1 MTEEAQQPES
11 AVQTDSCSVQNDTQ
25 TNSSDVGKTKDNKK
39 EKCRPITK
47 VVIRRLPPTMT
58 QDQFLEQVS
67 PLPEHDYMYFVK
79 ADMSLG
85 QFAFSRAYINFIE
98 QQDIFM
104 FREKFDNYVFV
115 DAKGV
120 EYPAVVEF
128 APFQRLPKKRVG
140 KKKDLKCGTIESDSY
155 YMSFLENL
163 KNQDIDPSVAQ
174 SKTEYSYQPPDNTVK
189 KITTTP
195 LLEYLKLRKQEKQR
209 LRDEKREERRR
220 RDIERR
226 RTKDDPVISKHHIYN
241 AEDEQSFK
249 FSASYPANV
258 KFEDP
263 FFQCIVENG
272 STFKYRK
279 EMPPD
284 RFLFEEVQGKLFKT
298 RERFHEHVK
307 NAKPIRSMFD
317 VKKPHITGI
326 NQVNCQTYFPFHKG
340 DHVLRNP
347 DLDKDL
353 NKDDKENKD
362 ERDKLSPKDLKNR
375 NKRDDKIREKPARD
389 REIKPIIKGYRE
401 RIDDRNK
408 EREIKQRRYDEKKS
422 YSRRDEREERR
433 IDLRDDKRYEMKEE
447 YRESRDRKIEER
459 RGKSYEKMRQEKK
472 KLAETKKQ
480 ISDIVEDD
488 PNSKKIKEEHEI
500 VQTRENENDKEPV
513 YNGDELRQK
522 DHECEQRILEDRIT
536 IDAVQNCQDNVE
548 EANGS
553 VSTDPNDEDDSEDK
567 ESKVVKR
574 RNSFESNGEGGS
586 GDGNCLRRHKSL
598 DGGGQSNL
606 QKNDGEEKEKDKKDP
621 RLERRIR
628 NKDRPAMEIY
638 RPGMG
643 KFSKQRLEREKS
655 NDERASLSQSPT
667 PNPGVS
673 SATGKPGKIGATEVR
688 SMTFKRSI
696 TRDA

>member
-226 RTKDDPVISKHHIYN
+226 RTKDDPVISK
-241 AEDEQSFK
+241 
-249 FSASYPANV
+249 
-258 KFEDP
+258 
-263 FFQCIVENG
+263 
-272 STFKYRK
+272 
-279 EMPPD
+279 
-284 RFLFEEVQGKLFKT
+284 
-298 RERFHEHVK
+298 
-307 NAKPIRSMFD
+307 
-317 VKKPHITGI
+317 
-326 NQVNCQTYFPFHKG
+326 
-340 DHVLRNP
+340 VLRNP

-673 SATGKPGKIGATEVR
+673 SATGKPGKIGATESAVC
-688 SMTFKRSI
+688 SS
-696 TRDA
+696 